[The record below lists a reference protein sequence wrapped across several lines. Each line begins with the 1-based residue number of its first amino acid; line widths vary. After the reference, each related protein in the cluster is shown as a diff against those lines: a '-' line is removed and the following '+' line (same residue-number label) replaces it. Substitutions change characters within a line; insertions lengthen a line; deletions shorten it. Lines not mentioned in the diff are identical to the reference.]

1 MSPAQLAGYSPQKPG
16 DWRSIFDRAI
26 KFGDDGHAAKLVRAV
41 AEVDKLS
48 GGWKTDDG
56 KDVWRAVAHLAIDSV
71 EAPGPTWVRNS
82 GWEEAWKDVPQRRDG
97 KL

>member
-1 MSPAQLAGYSPQKPG
+1 M
-16 DWRSIFDRAI
+16 
-26 KFGDDGHAAKLVRAV
+26 KLVRAV

-56 KDVWRAVAHLAIDSV
+56 KDVWKAVAHLAIDSV

-82 GWEEAWKDVPQRRDG
+82 GWDEAWKEVPQRRSG